1 MNSSHLCK
9 GGPRSK
15 GRFGRLDL
23 IRINCKRVMKLLILC
38 FFVIFSLFSL
48 LPLIL
53 YFFTIKFLK
62 QAHIYAM
69 LSSILSEV
77 NLAYRSHRR
86 PLPLTLIRR
95 LLNAGTAFLS
105 TRKPLYME
113 LDCSQTPGL
122 GDPSRAALSAPYE
135 WGFNRGRG
143 DRSNSDTPVGMEI
156 FLRSPNNDSSGG
168 WNSACFQGYNGAG
181 EGARDE
187 A

>member
-38 FFVIFSLFSL
+38 FSVIFSLFSL

-62 QAHIYAM
+62 QAHIYTM

-86 PLPLTLIRR
+86 PLSLTLIRR

-105 TRKPLYME
+105 
-113 LDCSQTPGL
+113 
-122 GDPSRAALSAPYE
+122 SAPESPYIWSLIAPRHLAWE
-135 WGFNRGRG
+135 
-143 DRSNSDTPVGMEI
+143 THLEPPC
-156 FLRSPNNDSSGG
+156 LRPMNE
-168 WNSACFQGYNGAG
+168 ALT
-181 EGARDE
+181 EGVETGQTVTLLWVWRFF
-187 A
+187 